1 MKRILLTFCMAFAC
15 LAGAVADE
23 LIAFPGA
30 EGYGRFARGARA
42 GENPTVYHVT
52 NLNDSGTG
60 SFRDAISQPN
70 RIIVFDV
77 SGVIQIKS
85 RLVFSKNLTIAAQ
98 TAPGDGVVLYGNRV
112 SFTGAS
118 NLICRHLRI
127 RMGTNGPDGKDAA
140 GIANGENMIFDHL
153 SVTWGRDENFS
164 INWDSKGTLPRNITI
179 QNSILGQGLQNHS
192 CGGLIQTDTESG
204 ITLFRNLYTDNKT
217 RNPKVKGL
225 NQFVNNVVYN
235 WGSGAAYNMGGD
247 SSGQSETTIEDN
259 YFIVGPVDNWQNVR
273 QEDNSIKV
281 EKVPMSPTPPFLGGN
296 ADFRAYYKGNYYDND
311 KDGSLNGFELT
322 QANWAEYCKGEP
334 TFLSAPSDK
343 HPAISQQTSATEAY
357 NWIVKNVGASL
368 PVRDEVDQYL
378 IDELTSLGKKGTII
392 QNEQDVQQFSLGGVG
407 TIQNGENPLDSDNDG
422 MPDEFEDKYGLDK
435 NDPSDAAKIAN
446 NGYTNIENYIFTL
459 DAKLNN

>member
-1 MKRILLTFCMAFAC
+1 MRA
-15 LAGAVADE
+15 AVSKPD
-23 LIAFPGA
+23 
-30 EGYGRFARGARA
+30 
-42 GENPTVYHVT
+42 
-52 NLNDSGTG
+52 
-60 SFRDAISQPN
+60 

-77 SGVIQIKS
+77 AGIINLKEA
-85 RLVFSKNLTIAAQ
+85 LVFSKNLTIAAQ

-127 RMGTNGPDGKDAA
+127 RMGTNGSDGKDAA

-407 TIQNGENPLDSDNDG
+407 TIQNGEKPLDSDNDG

>member
-1 MKRILLTFCMAFAC
+1 M
-15 LAGAVADE
+15 
-23 LIAFPGA
+23 AFPGA
-30 EGYGRFARGARA
+30 EGYGAGATGGRG
-42 GENPTVYHVT
+42 GDVYHVT
-52 NLNDSGTG
+52 TLEDNGEEG
-60 SFRDAISQPN
+60 SLRAAVSKPD

-77 SGVIQIKS
+77 AGIINLKEA
-85 RLVFSKNLTIAAQ
+85 LVFSKNLTIAAQ